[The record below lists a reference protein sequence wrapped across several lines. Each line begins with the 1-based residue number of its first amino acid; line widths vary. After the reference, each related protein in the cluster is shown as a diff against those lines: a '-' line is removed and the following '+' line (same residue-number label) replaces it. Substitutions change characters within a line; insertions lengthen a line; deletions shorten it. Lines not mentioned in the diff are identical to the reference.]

1 MGNVGTVDRIVR
13 AVIGVV
19 LILAPFVA
27 GLTGVWTWLL
37 PLLGVVALGTSALKT
52 CPLYSV
58 LGVNTC
64 RR

>member
-13 AVIGVV
+13 AIIGVV

-27 GLTGVWTWLL
+27 GLAGFWTWLL
-37 PLLGVVALGTSALKT
+37 PLLGVVALGTAALRT

-64 RR
+64 KR